1 MRHDAA
7 AMLNIDKE
15 AYADLKA
22 NFSFT
27 IDNISRMQ
35 PAELNTEL
43 FDKVYGEGVVK
54 NEKEFRVKLRQRQSR
69 CLLRCRS

>member
-1 MRHDAA
+1 MQ
-7 AMLNIDKE
+7 I
-15 AYADLKA
+15 LKRI
-22 NFSFT
+22 FSFT

-54 NEKEFRVKLRQRQSR
+54 NEKEFRAKNCGRGRADVH
-69 CLLRCRS
+69 